1 MDLMLGWPGKLSA
14 KTEICP
20 LSIVVAKTK
29 KNGYWIPISNQALL
43 LPCLRKHEIMIIRTL
58 KAFLHQ
64 KYNVLHLVLFHS
76 V

>member
-43 LPCLRKHEIMIIRTL
+43 LPCLRKHEIMIIRT
-58 KAFLHQ
+58 
-64 KYNVLHLVLFHS
+64 
-76 V
+76 